1 MGDPILDSVQQT
13 QEPVARPPLVD
24 PTTTT
29 APTQPPKQ
37 PGKFGQILGTV
48 LGGAMNVI
56 APGAGS
62 LIGGLVR
69 GGGIG
74 YAADIES
81 LLSQSARQQTQLIG
95 VQMRVSEQTQQFATV
110 SNLLKAKHDGE
121 MTAVN
126 NFKSS

>member
-1 MGDPILDSVQQT
+1 MGDPILNAVQQQT
-13 QEPVARPPLVD
+13 EPVTVPSVPR
-24 PTTTT
+24 
-29 APTQPPKQ
+29 QPKE
-37 PGKFGQILGTV
+37 PGTFSKILGSV

-69 GGGIG
+69 GGGLN
-74 YAADIES
+74 YAADMEVM
-81 LLSQSARQQTQLIG
+81 LAQSARQQTQLIG
-95 VQMRVSEQTQQFATV
+95 VQMRVSDQTQQFAAV
-110 SNLLKAKHDGE
+110 SNLLKSKHDGE

>member
-1 MGDPILDSVQQT
+1 MGDPILNAVQQQQTT
-13 QEPVARPPLVD
+13 QVTPQTVPTKDPKPKEPG
-24 PTTTT
+24 T
-29 APTQPPKQ
+29 
-37 PGKFGQILGTV
+37 FGRILGSV

-69 GGGIG
+69 GGGLN
-74 YAADIES
+74 YAADMEVM
-81 LLSQSARQQTQLIG
+81 LAQSARQQTQLIG
-95 VQMRVSEQTQQFATV
+95 VQMRVSDQTQQFAAV

-121 MTAVN
+121 MTAVS

>member
-1 MGDPILDSVQQT
+1 MGDPILNAVQQQT
-13 QEPVARPPLVD
+13 SQVTAQSVPTKDPKPKEPG
-24 PTTTT
+24 T
-29 APTQPPKQ
+29 
-37 PGKFGQILGTV
+37 FGRILGSV

-69 GGGIG
+69 GGGLN
-74 YAADIES
+74 YAADMEVM
-81 LLSQSARQQTQLIG
+81 LAQSARQQTQLIG
-95 VQMRVSEQTQQFATV
+95 VQMRVSDQTQQFAAV

-121 MTAVN
+121 MTAVS

>member
-1 MGDPILDSVQQT
+1 MGDPILNVVQQ
-13 QEPVARPPLVD
+13 QQID
-24 PTTTT
+24 TTTPPIT
-29 APTQPPKQ
+29 PTPQKG
-37 PGKFGQILGTV
+37 PGTFGRILGSV

-69 GGGIG
+69 GGGLN
-74 YAADIES
+74 YAADMEVM
-81 LLSQSARQQTQLIG
+81 LAQSARQQSQLIG
-95 VQMRVSEQTQQFATV
+95 VQMRVSDQTQQFTAV

-121 MTAVN
+121 MTAVS

>member
-1 MGDPILDSVQQT
+1 MGDPILNAVQQQT
-13 QEPVARPPLVD
+13 DPVTPPTVPRQDTKPKEPG
-24 PTTTT
+24 T
-29 APTQPPKQ
+29 
-37 PGKFGQILGTV
+37 FGRILGSV

-69 GGGIG
+69 GGGLSG
-74 YAADIES
+74 AADMEVM
-81 LLSQSARQQTQLIG
+81 LAQSARQQTQLIG
-95 VQMRVSEQTQQFATV
+95 VQMRVNDQTQQFTAV

-121 MTAVN
+121 MTAVS

>member
-1 MGDPILDSVQQT
+1 MGDPILNAVQQQQT
-13 QEPVARPPLVD
+13 DPVT
-24 PTTTT
+24 PTTV
-29 APTQPPKQ
+29 PRQDPKPKE
-37 PGKFGQILGTV
+37 PGTFGRILGSV

-69 GGGIG
+69 GGGLG
-74 YAADIES
+74 YAADMEVM
-81 LLSQSARQQTQLIG
+81 LAASARQQSQLIG
-95 VQMRVSEQTQQFATV
+95 VQMRVSDQTQQFAAV

-121 MTAVN
+121 MTAVS

>member
-1 MGDPILDSVQQT
+1 MGDPILSKVQQPQTDVVTTPPVT
-13 QEPVARPPLVD
+13 QDPKPKEPG
-24 PTTTT
+24 TFS
-29 APTQPPKQ
+29 K
-37 PGKFGQILGTV
+37 ILGSV
-48 LGGAMNVI
+48 LGGAVSVI

-69 GGGIG
+69 GGGLN
-74 YAADIES
+74 YAADMEVM
-81 LLSQSARQQTQLIG
+81 LQQSARQQTQLIG
-95 VQMRVSEQTQQFATV
+95 VQMRVSEQTQQFAAV

>member
-1 MGDPILDSVQQT
+1 MGDPILDGVQQRP
-13 QEPVARPPLVD
+13 EPATPPTVPAD
-24 PTTTT
+24 DR
-29 APTQPPKQ
+29 PPKQ
-37 PGKFGQILGTV
+37 PGKFGQILGSV

-69 GGGIG
+69 GGGLG
-74 YAADIES
+74 YAAEMET
-81 LLSQSARQQTQLIG
+81 LLQQSARQQTQLIG
-95 VQMRVSEQTQQFATV
+95 VQMRVSDQTQQFSAV